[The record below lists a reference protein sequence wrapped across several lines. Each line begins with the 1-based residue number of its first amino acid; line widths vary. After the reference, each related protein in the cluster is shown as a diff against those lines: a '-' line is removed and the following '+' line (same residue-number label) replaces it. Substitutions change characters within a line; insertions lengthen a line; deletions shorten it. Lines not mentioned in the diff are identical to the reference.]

1 MFNYKKK
8 RPIVSSTLESEE
20 TLDGKL
26 AGLQAQLEFISNL
39 DKVLGNSTDPMIV
52 FQKERF
58 KKKLEDDIR
67 AIAVSG
73 NDL

>member
-1 MFNYKKK
+1 M
-8 RPIVSSTLESEE
+8 
-20 TLDGKL
+20 
-26 AGLQAQLEFISNL
+26 EFISNL

-67 AIAVSG
+67 SIAVSG